1 MKITK
6 KVRYG
11 LRAMIEISLNTSTST
26 KGILQKEI
34 SENQEIPLK
43 FLDTIIA
50 GLKSAGLIINYSG
63 KRSGYIL
70 TKPPSEIS
78 VYDIFRASEP
88 ELTVVNCM
96 CPGNICNRISIC
108 PAKDYWSDL
117 NTKIKTQ
124 MKSSTLEQIVKR
136 HENLISMN

>member
-11 LRAMIEISLNTSTST
+11 LRAMMEINLQDSASG
-26 KGILQKEI
+26 GILQKDV

-43 FLDTIIA
+43 FLDIIIA
-50 GLKSAGLIINYSG
+50 DLKRAGLIVNYSG

-70 TKPPSEIS
+70 TRPASEIS
-78 VYDIFRASEP
+78 VYDIFRAFEP
-88 ELTVVNCM
+88 ELTLVNCM

-108 PAKDYWSDL
+108 PAKDYWAEL
-117 NTKIKTQ
+117 NSHIKTQ
-124 MKSSTLEQIVKR
+124 METSTLDQIV
-136 HENLISMN
+136 ISNKTLMNMN

>member
-6 KVRYG
+6 KVRYA
-11 LRAMIEISLNTSTST
+11 LRAMIEIGLNKST

-34 SENQEIPLK
+34 SENQEISLK
-43 FLDTIIA
+43 FLDSIIA

-78 VYDIFRASEP
+78 VYDIFRAFEP
-88 ELTVVNCM
+88 ELTLVNCM
-96 CPGNICNRISIC
+96 CPGNICNRVSIC

-124 MKSSTLEQIVKR
+124 MKSSTLDQIVKR